1 MPKTTEIR
9 LPALEIR
16 QGPERV
22 LYSFAVDG
30 KLLPHFTTISRI
42 HRDSER
48 EIQGYQRPEVISHI
62 SEIRNYLESER
73 PMIPNSI
80 VVAFDRRV
88 RFESSD
94 VQPLGPGYSRVGA
107 IVIPV
112 DAALPN
118 EKKPGWIVDGQ
129 QRCAAIREAQVEK
142 FPICV
147 TAFITA
153 DDQEQTEQFIL
164 VNSTKPLPKG
174 LIYELL
180 PGTES
185 RLPSLL
191 QKRRF
196 PAALLEHLNFDSDS
210 PFKGLIQTPTSPEG
224 VVKDNSILKMLENS
238 LNEGALHRFRDP
250 RSGRGDVESM
260 LTLVKAFW
268 WAVYDVFP
276 KAWGEKPR
284 RSRLMHGVGIVS
296 MAFLM
301 DAIAEHY
308 LDERVPTRA
317 DFREDLLPL
326 KEFCKWTT
334 GVWDFGPGMARR
346 WNELQNTSKDI
357 ILLADHLLDQYRERV
372 WQPARRHRTG
382 TR

>member
-1 MPKTTEIR
+1 MPNTTELR

-16 QGPERV
+16 QGPHRV

-30 KLLPHFTTISRI
+30 KLLPDFTTISRI

-48 EIQGYQRPEVISHI
+48 EIQGYQRPEVLSHI
-62 SEIRNYLESER
+62 AEIRNYLESER

-80 VVAFDRRV
+80 VVAFDPRV
-88 RFESSD
+88 RFEASD
-94 VQPLGPGYSRVGA
+94 VQPFGSGYSRVGA
-107 IVIPV
+107 IVIPL
-112 DAALPN
+112 DTSLPD

-129 QRCAAIREAQVEK
+129 QRCAAIREAQVER

-185 RLPSLL
+185 RLPSPL

-196 PAALLEHLNFDSDS
+196 PAVLLERLNFDPDS
-210 PFKGLIQTPTSPEG
+210 PFRGLVQTPTSPEG

-250 RSGRGDVESM
+250 SSGRGNVDAM

-268 WAVYDVFP
+268 QAVKEVFP
-276 KAWGEKPR
+276 DAWGEKPR

-296 MAFLM
+296 LGFVM
-301 DAIAEHY
+301 DAIADRY
-308 LDERVPTRA
+308 LDERIPTTD

-326 KEFCKWTT
+326 REVCRWKSGT
-334 GVWDFGPGMARR
+334 WDFGPGMQRR

-357 ILLADHLLDQYRERV
+357 IL
-372 WQPARRHRTG
+372 
-382 TR
+382 